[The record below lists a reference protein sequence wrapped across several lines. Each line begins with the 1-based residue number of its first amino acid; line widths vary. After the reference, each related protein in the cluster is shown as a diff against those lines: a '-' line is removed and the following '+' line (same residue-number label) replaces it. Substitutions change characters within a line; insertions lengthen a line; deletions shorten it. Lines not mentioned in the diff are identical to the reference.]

1 MITSVAA
8 GTAPSGRHS
17 DVTDGGALLLMP
29 RSITVRR
36 ALVIHVIAPLRGFDC
51 RCKKVGINIGS
62 GTLGIVEILG
72 VAGSLSLLAGWRLYL
87 TILVTGTA
95 MYFGW
100 LPLPEHLAALQV
112 LANPW
117 VLGIAAVGTLAEF
130 LADKIA
136 WVDSVW
142 DMVHSV
148 IRPLGGALLALA
160 LVDASDPTWQV
171 IAFLL
176 GGGGAL
182 LSHGAKATTRAV
194 VNASPEPF
202 SNAVVSTG
210 EDVATGG
217 LLALAIAYPPLAI
230 VIAVVMAIAAVVVII
245 ALRRLLRNI
254 KGTLKRAMGDDRLT
268 ASGPPPVP

>member
-1 MITSVAA
+1 M
-8 GTAPSGRHS
+8 
-17 DVTDGGALLLMP
+17 
-29 RSITVRR
+29 
-36 ALVIHVIAPLRGFDC
+36 
-51 RCKKVGINIGS
+51 
-62 GTLGIVEILG
+62 GIVEILG

-87 TILVTGTA
+87 TILATGIA
-95 MYFGW
+95 MHFDW
-100 LPLPEHLAALQV
+100 LPLPEHLHALQI

-117 VLGIAAVGTLAEF
+117 VLGVAGVGTVAEF

-142 DMVHSV
+142 DAVHTV

-160 LVDASDPTWQV
+160 LVDSSDPAWQV

-182 LSHGAKATTRAV
+182 VSHGAKATTRAV

-202 SNAVVSTG
+202 SNVVVSTG

-217 LLALAIAYPPLAI
+217 LIALAIAYPPVAI
-230 VIAVVMAIAAVVVII
+230 VIAVLMLVAAVIVII

-254 KGTLKRAMGDDRLT
+254 RGTIKRALGDEPAADV
-268 ASGPPPVP
+268 SPPG